1 MMGVGAAAWGGALAD
16 MIGLFGVHGL
26 SGPSGLLDAF
36 GWLVRFTEVDAG
48 AAAINL
54 ASTDVANAVGTVPDI
69 PKVHTALAEWLA
81 CVTLIALVVRKPPRI
96 RGIGVLAGSLAALV
110 VVQIGIGVV
119 PVALWLPGMAVA
131 LAIMFV
137 TIRLCCDCSAA
148 TCLYWLMRA
157 FVIAEFAA
165 SLEWQLYYYLS
176 GRYGW
181 PIHVPWLDGLYLIV
195 VYGAVFAVV
204 ALLERGQN
212 AEALDVGG
220 RDLMVTAIIAITT
233 FTLSNLSYVST
244 ATPFTSTIG
253 TEVFNIR
260 TLVGL
265 GGVAFLYAFHIQLCE
280 NQARRELD
288 SMRTV
293 LQMQY
298 AQYQQSKESIAV
310 INHKYHDLKHQI
322 AVLRRESDPGK
333 REEYLDD
340 IEHGIKEYE
349 ARFKTGNAV
358 LDTMLT
364 GKGLVCARDGIELT
378 CVADGSLLNRISE
391 MDICTIFGNALD
403 NAIEYERRIA
413 DASHRLI
420 HVSVSEANGFTLIR
434 VENYLQSGD
443 AAGNAIAGTGDGSA
457 TGLDGDLPVTTKAD
471 KRFHGFGLKSIRHTA
486 IKYGGT
492 LTIAKRDGW
501 FDLTVLI
508 PR

>member
-1 MMGVGAAAWGGALAD
+1 MIGVDLSVIAAADVVNTVGA
-16 MIGLFGVHGL
+16 
-26 SGPSGLLDAF
+26 
-36 GWLVRFTEVDAG
+36 
-48 AAAINL
+48 
-54 ASTDVANAVGTVPDI
+54 VPDI
-69 PKVHTALAEWLA
+69 PKTHTALAEWLA
-81 CVTLIALVVRKPPRI
+81 CVTLIVLVTRTMPDVRKTV
-96 RGIGVLAGSLAALV
+96 VLIGSLAALV
-110 VVQIGIGVV
+110 AVQIGIGMV

-131 LAIMFV
+131 LAIMLM
-137 TIRLCCDCSAA
+137 TIRLCCDCSAP
-148 TCLYWLMRA
+148 TCLYWMMRA

-181 PIHVPWLDGLYLIV
+181 PARASWVELPFLIV
-195 VYGAVFAVV
+195 MYGAVFAVV
-204 ALLERGQN
+204 VLLERGQN
-212 AEALDVGG
+212 AAALDVGG
-220 RDLMVTAIIAITT
+220 RDLTVTAIIVITT

-265 GGVAFLYAFHIQLCE
+265 GGVAFLYAFHVQLCE
-280 NQARRELD
+280 NHARRELD

-364 GKGLVCARDGIELT
+364 GKGLICARDGIELT
-378 CVADGSLLNRISE
+378 CVADGSLLNRVSE

-403 NAIEYERRIA
+403 NAIEYERRIT

-420 HVSVSEANGFTLIR
+420 HVTVSDVNGFTLIR
-434 VENYLQSGD
+434 VENYLQSDD
-443 AAGNAIAGTGDGSA
+443 AAGGPADGDGLAGGADS
-457 TGLDGDLPVTTKAD
+457 DLPSTTKAD

-486 IKYGGT
+486 GTYGGT

>member
-1 MMGVGAAAWGGALAD
+1 MN
-16 MIGLFGVHGL
+16 
-26 SGPSGLLDAF
+26 SLD
-36 GWLVRFTEVDAG
+36 
-48 AAAINL
+48 I
-54 ASTDVANAVGTVPDI
+54 AVGTVPDI
-69 PKVHTALAEWLA
+69 PKIYTALAEWLA
-81 CVTLIALVVRKPPRI
+81 CVVFITLVMRKPPHM
-96 RGIGVLAGSLAALV
+96 RGIVILAGSLVVLA
-110 VVQIGIGVV
+110 VVQIGIGMV
-119 PVALWLPGMAVA
+119 PVVLWLPGMAVA
-131 LAIMFV
+131 LGIMYA
-137 TIRLCCDCSAA
+137 TIRLCCDFSAVG
-148 TCLYWLMRA
+148 CLYWLIRA
-157 FVIAEFAA
+157 FVLAEFAA
-165 SLEWQLYYYLS
+165 SLEWQLYYYLWV
-176 GRYGW
+176 RYDW
-181 PIHVPWLDGLYLIV
+181 DLHALWLQSIFLAI

-204 ALLERGQN
+204 VLLERRQEIT
-212 AEALDVGG
+212 APMVSG

-233 FTLSNLSYVST
+233 FSLSNLSYVST

-280 NQARRELD
+280 NQSRRELD
-288 SMRTV
+288 SMRAV

-322 AVLRRESDPGK
+322 SVLRRESDPGK

-378 CVADGSLLNRISE
+378 CVADGSLLNQVSE

-403 NAIEYERRIA
+403 NAIEYEQRIA
-413 DASHRLI
+413 DTSHRLI
-420 HVSVSEANGFTLIR
+420 HVSVSDANGFTLIR

-443 AAGNAIAGTGDGSA
+443 ERTGGDANGVISMGA
-457 TGLDGDLPVTTKAD
+457 LDAPQGDNLPATTKAD
-471 KRFHGFGLKSIRHTA
+471 RRFHGFGLKSIRHTA
-486 IKYGGT
+486 AKYGGT
-492 LTIAKRDGW
+492 LTIARRDGW
-501 FDLTVLI
+501 FNLTVLI